1 MQEYKDAIDVLSGVL
16 GKGQPLEFKKHHS
29 SLCKQL
35 CYGVLRDYYRLVYF
49 RDSLL
54 TKKTKHLDLNILLLC
69 GIYSICELNRP
80 AYASVNAVVETASI
94 IKKPWAKGLVNGVL
108 RNFQRRREALTDSID
123 KDVNLNHPAW
133 LIDELRQAWPEQAD
147 SIMAANNCPA
157 PMTLRVNLSKTDLT
171 TYQALLKNDSL
182 TAKEIPMVPSALQ
195 LQDAVPVESLP
206 GFSEGLVSVQDEAS
220 QLVAPLLDAKPGQR
234 ILDAC
239 AAPGGK
245 TCHILEMH
253 ADLNLLAMDWDRHRI
268 DKIQENLDRL
278 GTTCKVTRTDFL
290 TYTGEKFD
298 RILLDV
304 PCSATGIIRRHPD
317 IKLLRERD
325 DVDKLSIT
333 QSRLLANAWDYL
345 ETGGELLY
353 STCSV
358 LPQENELV
366 VSDFANK
373 RDDLVVLPVDITEG
387 IPLTIG
393 RQLFPTIDG
402 HDGFYIA
409 RLQKVA
415 QQ

>member
-1 MQEYKDAIDVLSGVL
+1 MQEYKDAIDVLSVVL
-16 GKGQPLEFKKHHS
+16 IRGQPLEFKKHHS

-35 CYGVLRDYYRLVYF
+35 CYGVLRDYYRLVFF

-54 TKKTKHLDLNILLLC
+54 TKKTKHQDLNILLLC

-80 AYASVNAVVETASI
+80 DYASVNAVVETAVA
-94 IKKPWAKGLVNGVL
+94 IKKPWAKGLLNGVL
-108 RNFQRRREALTDSID
+108 RNFQRRRETLTASID
-123 KDVNLNHPAW
+123 EDTNLNHPSW
-133 LIDELRQAWPEQAD
+133 LVDELRLAWPEQAD
-147 SIMAANNCPA
+147 SIMAANNHPA

-171 TYQALLKNDSL
+171 TYQSLLKDKGLN
-182 TAKEIPMVPSALQ
+182 AKAIPTVPGALQ
-195 LQDAVPVESLP
+195 LLDAVSVEALP
-206 GFSEGLVSVQDEAS
+206 GFSEGLVSIQDQAS
-220 QLVAPLLDAKPGQR
+220 QLVAPLLDAKPGQKV
-234 ILDAC
+234 LDAC

-245 TCHILEMH
+245 TCHLLELQS
-253 ADLNLLAMDWDRHRI
+253 DLDLLAMDWDRHRI
-268 DKIQENLDRL
+268 DQIQENLDRL
-278 GTTCKVTRTDFL
+278 GTTCRVTRTDFL

-317 IKLLRERD
+317 IKLLRDRD

-333 QSRLLANAWDYL
+333 QSRLLATAWNFL

-353 STCSV
+353 STCSI

-366 VSDFANK
+366 VSDFVNE
-373 RDDLVVLPVDITEG
+373 REDLVVLPVDIAEG
-387 IPLTIG
+387 IALTIG

-409 RLQKVA
+409 RLRKVA
-415 QQ
+415 

>member
-1 MQEYKDAIDVLSGVL
+1 MQEYKDAIDVLNLVL
-16 GKGQPLEFKKHHS
+16 VRGQPLEFKKHHS

-35 CYGVLRDYYRLVYF
+35 CYGVLRDYNKLVYF

-54 TKKTKHLDLNILLLC
+54 TKKTKHQDLNILLLC

-80 AYASVNAVVETASI
+80 DYASVNAVVETAVT
-94 IKKPWAKGLVNGVL
+94 IKKPWAKGLLNGVL
-108 RNFQRRREALTDSID
+108 RNFQRRRETLTTSMD
-123 KDVNLNHPAW
+123 KDTNLNHPSW
-133 LIDELRQAWPEQAD
+133 LINELRLAWPEQAD
-147 SIMAANNCPA
+147 SIMAANNHPA
-157 PMTLRVNLSKTDLT
+157 PMTLRVNLSKMDLT
-171 TYQALLKNDSL
+171 TYQSMLKDNGLS
-182 TAKEIPMVPSALQ
+182 TKAIPTVPGALQ
-195 LQDAVPVESLP
+195 LLDAVSVESLP
-206 GFSEGLVSVQDEAS
+206 GFSEGLVSIQDQAS
-220 QLVAPLLDAKPGQR
+220 QLVAPLLDAKPGQKV
-234 ILDAC
+234 LDAC

-245 TCHILEMH
+245 TCHLLELQS
-253 ADLNLLAMDWDRHRI
+253 DLNLLAMDWDRHRI

-278 GTTCKVTRTDFL
+278 GTTCQVTQTDFL

-317 IKLLRERD
+317 IKLLRDRD

-333 QSRLLANAWDYL
+333 QSRLLATAWNFL

-353 STCSV
+353 STCSI

-366 VSDFANK
+366 VSDFANE
-373 RDDLVVLPVDITEG
+373 REDLVVLPVDIAEG
-387 IPLTIG
+387 IALTIG

-409 RLQKVA
+409 RLRKVA
-415 QQ
+415 

>member
-1 MQEYKDAIDVLSGVL
+1 MQEYKDAIDVLSLVL
-16 GKGQPLEFKKHHS
+16 VRGQPLEFKKHHS

-35 CYGVLRDYYRLVYF
+35 CYGVLRDYNQLVYF

-54 TKKTKHLDLNILLLC
+54 TKKTKHQDLNILLLC

-80 AYASVNAVVETASI
+80 DYASVNAVVETAVA
-94 IKKPWAKGLVNGVL
+94 IKKPWAKGLLNGVL
-108 RNFQRRREALTDSID
+108 RNFQRRRETLTTSMD
-123 KDVNLNHPAW
+123 KDTNLNHPPW
-133 LIDELRQAWPEQAD
+133 LINELRLAWPEQAD
-147 SIMAANNCPA
+147 SIMAANKHPA

-171 TYQALLKNDSL
+171 TYQSMLKDNGLS
-182 TAKEIPMVPSALQ
+182 TKAIPTVPGALQ
-195 LQDAVPVESLP
+195 LLNAVSVESLP
-206 GFSEGLVSVQDEAS
+206 GFSGGLVSIQDQAS
-220 QLVAPLLDAKPGQR
+220 QLVAPLLDTKPGQKV
-234 ILDAC
+234 LDAC

-245 TCHILEMH
+245 TCHLLELQP
-253 ADLNLLAMDWDRHRI
+253 DLNLLAMDWDRHRI

-278 GTTCKVTRTDFL
+278 GTTCQVTRTDFL

-317 IKLLRERD
+317 IKLLRDRD

-333 QSRLLANAWDYL
+333 QSRLLATAWNFL

-353 STCSV
+353 STCSI

-373 RDDLVVLPVDITEG
+373 REDLVVLPVDIAEG
-387 IPLTIG
+387 IALTIG

-409 RLQKVA
+409 RLRKVA
-415 QQ
+415 

>member
-1 MQEYKDAIDVLSGVL
+1 MQEYKDAIDVLNLVL
-16 GKGQPLEFKKHHS
+16 VRGQPLEFKKHHS

-35 CYGVLRDYYRLVYF
+35 CYGVLRDYNKLVYF

-54 TKKTKHLDLNILLLC
+54 TKKTKHQDLNILLLC

-80 AYASVNAVVETASI
+80 DYASVNAVVETAVT
-94 IKKPWAKGLVNGVL
+94 IKKPWAKGLLNGVL
-108 RNFQRRREALTDSID
+108 RNFQRRRETLTTSMD
-123 KDVNLNHPAW
+123 KDTNLNHPSW
-133 LIDELRQAWPEQAD
+133 LINELRLAWPEQAD
-147 SIMAANNCPA
+147 SIMAANNHPA
-157 PMTLRVNLSKTDLT
+157 PMTLRVNLSKMDLT
-171 TYQALLKNDSL
+171 TYQLMLKDNGLS
-182 TAKEIPMVPSALQ
+182 TKAIPTVPGALQ
-195 LQDAVPVESLP
+195 LLDAVSVESLP
-206 GFSEGLVSVQDEAS
+206 GFSEGLVSIQDQAS
-220 QLVAPLLDAKPGQR
+220 QLVAPLLDAKPGQKV
-234 ILDAC
+234 LDAC

-245 TCHILEMH
+245 TCHLLELQS
-253 ADLNLLAMDWDRHRI
+253 DLNLLAMDWDRHRI

-278 GTTCKVTRTDFL
+278 GTTCQVTQTDFL

-317 IKLLRERD
+317 IKLLRDRD

-333 QSRLLANAWDYL
+333 QSRLLATAWNFL

-353 STCSV
+353 STCSI

-366 VSDFANK
+366 VSDFANE
-373 RDDLVVLPVDITEG
+373 REDLVVLPVDIAEG
-387 IPLTIG
+387 IALTIG

-409 RLQKVA
+409 RLRKVA
-415 QQ
+415 